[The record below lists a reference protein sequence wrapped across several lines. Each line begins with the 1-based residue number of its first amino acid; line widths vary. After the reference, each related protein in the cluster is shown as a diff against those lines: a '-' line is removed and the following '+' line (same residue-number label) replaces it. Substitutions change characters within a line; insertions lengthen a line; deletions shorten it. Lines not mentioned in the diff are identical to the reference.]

1 MSGFYYKDR
10 RMESRFSQYVSIAAV
25 VACYWVVSISMVFLN
40 KYLLSSDDLKLDA
53 PLFVTW
59 YQCVVTVAICIG
71 LSYLSQMFPN
81 QVSFPKVDFDLK
93 TCRSTLPLSIVFVA
107 MISFNNLCLK
117 FVGVAFYYVGRSLTT
132 VFNVAFSYFVL
143 KQTTSWKAM
152 ACCGVIIFGF
162 FMGVDQEK
170 VAGSLSVMGV
180 VFGVLASASVA
191 MNSIFTKKV
200 LPLVDNNI
208 WRLTLYNNINASFL
222 FLPLM
227 ALFGEAPEVIYFP
240 KLADPVFWFYMT
252 LGGIF
257 GFAIG
262 YVTGLQIKFTSPLT
276 HNISGTAKACA
287 QTVIACMYFGDV
299 KSTLWWTSNAV
310 VLGGSAGYTEVRRR
324 EMDSQRKEAVF
335 QLAEKV
341 NESEQT
347 GKNSV

>member
-1 MSGFYYKDR
+1 MRRGPLGFYKSHK
-10 RMESRFSQYVSIAAV
+10 MESRFTQYITIAAV
-25 VACYWVVSISMVFLN
+25 VATYWCVSISMVFLN
-40 KYLLSSDDLKLDA
+40 KYLLSSEDLKLNA
-53 PLFVTW
+53 PLFITW
-59 YQCVVTVAICIG
+59 YQCVVTVGICLG
-71 LSYLSQMFPN
+71 LSYISKLFPN
-81 QVSFPKVDFDLK
+81 HVTFPQVDFDLK
-93 TCRSTLPLSIVFVA
+93 ICRATLPLSIVFVS

-132 VFNVAFSYFVL
+132 VFNVVFSYFIL

-152 ACCGVIIFGF
+152 GCCGIIICGF

-191 MNSIFTKKV
+191 MNSIYTKKV

-227 ALFGEAPEVIYFP
+227 ALFGEAPEVIFFP
-240 KLADPVFWFYMT
+240 KLGNLSFWFYMT
-252 LGGIF
+252 LGGVF

-262 YVTGLQIKFTSPLT
+262 YVTGLQIKVTSPLT

-287 QTVIACMYFGDV
+287 QTVMACSYYGDI

-310 VLGGSAGYTEVRRR
+310 VLAGSGGYTEVRRR
-324 EMDSQRKEAVF
+324 EMDQQRKEAVMV
-335 QLAEKV
+335 LAEKV
-341 NESEQT
+341 NVDKDQP
-347 GKNSV
+347 